1 MDRGGYSLEIR
12 GTIPF
17 SNYGHE
23 AKFNDKTGEI
33 MKTMKFRF
41 DSGKYVKSVLFFKP
55 SRILEETRIFQL
67 SKSKICLASI
77 CALTIFLNFFNIYF
91 FACKQTIVG
100 YVISASTI
108 SIAVLF
114 LIL

>member
-1 MDRGGYSLEIR
+1 MDIDGLEDMMDRGGYSLEIR

-33 MKTMKFRF
+33 MKTMKFKF

-67 SKSKICLASI
+67 SKSKICLVST
-77 CALTIFLNFFNIYF
+77 CALTIFLNFFN
-91 FACKQTIVG
+91 
-100 YVISASTI
+100 
-108 SIAVLF
+108 VLF
-114 LIL
+114 FCM